1 MQSKKPLSVSQ
12 VGSEDGMSE
21 YGDTDRLD
29 GDGISLWQE
38 LKDETVRLE
47 SRKSSSSSQVRR
59 IRDILSP
66 LINNRVVGQHWLA
79 WLSRGLHTSWDQ
91 PRGDQGDALNV
102 HEQEEDLHLCPHRGQ
117 EVVTMPNVFSCLLY
131 LNIFTVSMFNIYFES
146 FLQHIPIPN

>member
-47 SRKSSSSSQVRR
+47 SRKSSSSSQVKR

-66 LINNRVVGQHWLA
+66 LINNRVVGQH
-79 WLSRGLHTSWDQ
+79 
-91 PRGDQGDALNV
+91 
-102 HEQEEDLHLCPHRGQ
+102 
-117 EVVTMPNVFSCLLY
+117 
-131 LNIFTVSMFNIYFES
+131 
-146 FLQHIPIPN
+146 